1 MLNHLSLCSGIGGLD
16 LAAEWAGFRTVA
28 QCEIDEYASKVLA
41 KNFKGVPNLHDI
53 RTVTN
58 GRLAEYGIRVDEIT
72 VISAGFPCQPYSL
85 AGKGKGD
92 RDERDLWG
100 EVARVLGEL
109 RPRWFVG
116 ENTPGLFARENQRY
130 FRRIISDLAALGY
143 SVGWG
148 IWGACNVGAPHKR
161 DRVFLMAHADG
172 ERRRVFG
179 ANGRETCRA
188 LGESEAKTP
197 FRTGSIHR
205 NARGGVFYLGDVRD
219 AHGERRKA
227 DEFDKQYV
235 GGALYEEGRE
245 NEPCG
250 ANRGADAISDA
261 DGVREQQPCG
271 EQQESG
277 KRACDVREIISDA
290 RSERE
295 DERWIGSAR
304 EVERNGYGGDD
315 HGRRAAKYVGGEWWE
330 VEPDV
335 GRVAHGVSDRVDKLR
350 CLGNAVVPYQAYPI
364 FEAIAEFEMTVTQ

>member
-1 MLNHLSLCSGIGGLD
+1 MTYEQLQMDGLPSTESASTRSRSYPQASRVSLTALREKVRAIVTSVTCGEKSRAFSESCARGGSSVKIRPVCSQERISGIFGESYPTLPRWGIQWGGEYGELVTSERRTSVTEYFLWRTPTASDGEFSGRTDEKLAERWENQKQKHLS
-16 LAAEWAGFRTVA
+16 EQVA
-28 QCEIDEYASKVLA
+28 YIEMH
-41 KNFKGVPNLHDI
+41 G
-53 RTVTN
+53 
-58 GRLAEYGIRVDEIT
+58 
-72 VISAGFPCQPYSL
+72 
-85 AGKGKGD
+85 
-92 RDERDLWG
+92 
-100 EVARVLGEL
+100 
-109 RPRWFVG
+109 
-116 ENTPGLFARENQRY
+116 
-130 FRRIISDLAALGY
+130 
-143 SVGWG
+143 
-148 IWGACNVGAPHKR
+148 
-161 DRVFLMAHADG
+161 
-172 ERRRVFG
+172 
-179 ANGRETCRA
+179 
-188 LGESEAKTP
+188 
-197 FRTGSIHR
+197 
-205 NARGGVFYLGDVRD
+205 GGVFYLGDVRD